1 MGDGG
6 GAASNGQNQDGRASC
21 PSTGARGLTNMRI
34 ALLEDEPD
42 QADLVSAWLKAAG
55 HSCHVF
61 ARGKDLAREAQ
72 RETFDLFM
80 LDWEVPGM
88 SGAEVLVWIRAN
100 LAESVPVLFV
110 TARQREED
118 IVHALASGAD
128 DYMVKPLGKL
138 ELLARVDALARRIRP
153 SQRRGEDVL
162 EYGRLRVDCRSRQVK
177 LDEQEVTMTQKD
189 YELAVFLLRNLGRL
203 LSRGHIL
210 EAVWGQSAE
219 LNTRTVDTHVSRIRG
234 KLGLTPENGWR
245 LSAVYQHGYR
255 LERIAA
261 ATAQ

>member
-1 MGDGG
+1 
-6 GAASNGQNQDGRASC
+6 
-21 PSTGARGLTNMRI
+21 MRI
-34 ALLEDEPD
+34 ALLEDDQD
-42 QADLVSAWLKAAG
+42 QADLVCAWLKAAG
-55 HSCHVF
+55 HSCH
-61 ARGKDLAREAQ
+61 AYALGKDLVRDAQ
-72 RETFDLFM
+72 RETFDMFL

-100 LAESVPVLFV
+100 IAEPVPVLFV

-118 IVHALASGAD
+118 IVHALSSGAD

-138 ELLARVDALARRIRP
+138 ELLARIDALGRRARPGRRP
-153 SQRRGEDVL
+153 DEGVL
-162 EYGRLRVDCRSRQVK
+162 EFGRLSVDCSSRQVK
-177 LDEQEVTMTQKD
+177 LDGREVTMTQKD
-189 YELAVFLLRNLGRL
+189 YELAVFLLRNIGRL

-234 KLGLTPENGWR
+234 KLELTPENGWR

-261 ATAQ
+261 ASAR

>member
-1 MGDGG
+1 
-6 GAASNGQNQDGRASC
+6 
-21 PSTGARGLTNMRI
+21 MRI
-34 ALLEDEPD
+34 ALLEDEQD
-42 QADLVSAWLKAAG
+42 QADLVSAWVKAAG
-55 HSCHVF
+55 HNCHVF
-61 ARGKDLAREAQ
+61 MRGKDLVREAQ
-72 RETFDLFM
+72 RETFDLFL

-100 LAESVPVLFV
+100 IAEPVPVLFV

-118 IVHALASGAD
+118 IVHALSSGAD

-138 ELLARVDALARRIRP
+138 EVLARIDALARRARP
-153 SQRRGEDVL
+153 SQRADEGLL
-162 EYGRLRVDCRSRQVK
+162 EFGRLSVDGRNRQVR
-177 LDEQEVTMTQKD
+177 LDGREVTMTQKD
-189 YELAVFLLRNLGRL
+189 YELAVFMLRNIGRL

-234 KLGLTPENGWR
+234 KLELTPESGWR

-255 LERIAA
+255 LERVAA
-261 ATAQ
+261 AAER